1 MIIACCVAIV
11 LGLLMAF
18 DMPNTEKAR
27 ENLDEAGRKKIRI
40 YGWSMILIAVFFG
53 IISYLALPLSDKY
66 DEHYKEEIP
75 AHNISFEDT
84 TGVRYVYYTEPETK
98 EIERIRLD
106 SDDILLDSGEE
117 KIVKEYTEGFWFEFY
132 DYFHN
137 FVDTEKYT
145 IYLKR

>member
-1 MIIACCVAIV
+1 MIIGCYVAII
-11 LGLLMAF
+11 LGLLMTF
-18 DMPNTEKAR
+18 VMPNSAEAR

-40 YGWSMILIAVFFG
+40 IGWAMILIAVFFG
-53 IISYLALPLSDKY
+53 IISYCALPLSDKY

-75 AHNISFEDT
+75 AYNISFEDT
-84 TGVRYVYYTEPETK
+84 SSERRVYYTDPATK
-98 EIERIRLD
+98 EVKWLKLD
-106 SDDILLDSGEE
+106 SDDVLLDSNEE
-117 KIVKEYTEGFWFEFY
+117 KIVKEYTEGFWFKFY